1 MYTYTLSGRKHRKK
15 RSKPA
20 PDRELNRRASR
31 CPGCSVRVNEQRTFN
46 EHCCEA
52 HGEEYAIRSER
63 FNSEDEFFR
72 WKRELEKEHQ
82 TCWYLGRSNKFGPFV
97 RRHFFCYSCR
107 APFESSSS
115 KICTSFIT
123 ATFCRRITV
132 RYCIAHFGHRTTNF
146 VDHQES
152 DDYVGGH
159 EATVGLISSEFL
171 EMQQNDHSFQRCS
184 PSYVV
189 VSKKVDKKADGNPV
203 KCESSTVENSDQ
215 QQSSRQ

>member
-152 DDYVGGH
+152 DDYV
-159 EATVGLISSEFL
+159 
-171 EMQQNDHSFQRCS
+171 
-184 PSYVV
+184 
-189 VSKKVDKKADGNPV
+189 ADGNPV